1 MGKLRYGFAL
11 LAAKLSVAALKV
23 TKHNATNFPGIV
35 ALKICPDFLKH
46 ISKPDTIIGITGT
59 NGKTTISNL
68 MKDILEEFGIKVL
81 NNGMGSNINSGIAS
95 CLISGV
101 TLFGRKKYNTAV
113 LEIDER
119 SARVLFP
126 YVEPD
131 YMIVT
136 NLSRDSIM
144 RNAHPLYIRDFLT
157 YYMPKKTK
165 LILNADDIIASEV
178 SPENEK
184 YYFGIEK
191 MPNDKTTCDNL
202 INDMQICPN
211 CSTRL
216 KYEYIRYS
224 NIGRAYC
231 PDCGFHSHDYDF
243 SASDI
248 DFDRM
253 TMRCRG
259 NGEEGEFRI
268 LNESIFNIYNQ
279 VSAIA
284 LLQVMGYKMPEIRD
298 VMEKVNITKSRY
310 GLEQIG
316 DKQVL
321 NMLCKE
327 KNAYATS
334 RVFEYIETLPGD
346 KEILLYNNC
355 IGDTHHWS
363 ENTCWLYD
371 CDFEFLNDDKIKQ
384 IVVYGDRG
392 KDYVLRLLIA
402 GVPEDRI
409 TFVKKPEEG
418 VDKLKMVPGDHI
430 YVLYGTDS
438 YELGMKTTQ
447 QVIDRVRSYNK
458 ENGIPNTEIINE
470 GA

>member
-119 SARVLFP
+119 SARVLF
-126 YVEPD
+126 
-131 YMIVT
+131 
-136 NLSRDSIM
+136 
-144 RNAHPLYIRDFLT
+144 
-157 YYMPKKTK
+157 
-165 LILNADDIIASEV
+165 LNADDIIASEV

-438 YELGMKTTQ
+438 YALGMKTTQ